1 MAEGTF
7 EIDKEEYKTVFNVFD
22 RDNSGEISIS
32 HVYELINKFDEAQ
45 KSADGSCDMIGS
57 NAGNNNAHGGGPG

>member
-1 MAEGTF
+1 MAESTF

-32 HVYELINKFDEAQ
+32 HVYELIHKFDEAQ
-45 KSADGSCDMIGS
+45 KSADASSEVSAINGGS
-57 NAGNNNAHGGGPG
+57 NNGAATG

>member
-1 MAEGTF
+1 MAESTF

-32 HVYELINKFDEAQ
+32 HVYELIHKFDEA
-45 KSADGSCDMIGS
+45 
-57 NAGNNNAHGGGPG
+57 